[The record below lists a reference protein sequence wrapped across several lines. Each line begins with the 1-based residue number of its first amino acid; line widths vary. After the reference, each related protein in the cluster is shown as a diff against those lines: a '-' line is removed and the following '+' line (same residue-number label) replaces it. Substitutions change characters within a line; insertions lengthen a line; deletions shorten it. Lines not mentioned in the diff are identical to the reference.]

1 MDAATRG
8 MVRQRAGN
16 RCEYCGILQEQMS
29 AAAFHVDHII
39 PKQHGGSDDSS
50 NLALACYHCNL
61 RKGPNLTGID
71 PDTGA
76 LVSLFHPRQM
86 RWDAH
91 FALRETLIVGLTPTG
106 RATVRVLQ
114 MNAVDRVQLRA
125 TLRTYRSQQ

>member
-1 MDAATRG
+1 MDAATRS
-8 MVRQRAGN
+8 MVRQRSGN

-39 PKQHGGSDDSS
+39 PKQHGGSDDPS

-76 LVSLFHPRQM
+76 LVSLFHPRQE

-91 FALRETLIVGLTPTG
+91 FAFRETLIVGLTPYG
-106 RATVRVLQ
+106 PRHSACAADERC
-114 MNAVDRVQLRA
+114 
-125 TLRTYRSQQ
+125 

>member
-1 MDAATRG
+1 
-8 MVRQRAGN
+8 
-16 RCEYCGILQEQMS
+16 MS

-39 PKQHGGSDDSS
+39 PKQHGGTDDPS

-76 LVSLFHPRQM
+76 LVPLFHPRQE
-86 RWDAH
+86 RWDTH
-91 FALRETLIVGLTPTG
+91 FALRETYIVGLTPTG
-106 RATVRVLQ
+106 RTTVRVLQ

-125 TLRTYRSQQ
+125 ALRIHQSQ